1 MYNLL
6 EYSSNYSDETGSL
19 SFYSKD
25 EANNF
30 NADIAD
36 DNAFKSFSYKV
47 KLLGNTSADGVN
59 EILKQNNCCTIKYLS
74 NSWRA
79 LKMPLINCKVQLN
92 LKRTGHFVLSAAGAD
107 NANVNSNS
115 FIFTI
120 KETKL
125 YVSAV
130 TYLQKA
136 TKSYQNVLVKSCK
149 DQCIRINL
157 KQKVKIK
164 ARQTS
169 AYYFESN
176 FSGVNRFFMLVYS
189 NQDDNPKR
197 YKF

>member
-1 MYNLL
+1 
-6 EYSSNYSDETGSL
+6 
-19 SFYSKD
+19 
-25 EANNF
+25 
-30 NADIAD
+30 
-36 DNAFKSFSYKV
+36 
-47 KLLGNTSADGVN
+47 
-59 EILKQNNCCTIKYLS
+59 
-74 NSWRA
+74 
-79 LKMPLINCKVQLN
+79 MPLINCKVQLN

-197 YKF
+197 YKFWRSYLPKGIIKNYNVIINRKNFYDQPIDTDILVMTTFSVNNVLPE

>member
-1 MYNLL
+1 MKSYNRTIAVPL
-6 EYSSNYSDETGSL
+6 
-19 SFYSKD
+19 
-25 EANNF
+25 NN
-30 NADIAD
+30 
-36 DNAFKSFSYKV
+36 
-47 KLLGNTSADGVN
+47 
-59 EILKQNNCCTIKYLS
+59 LS
-74 NSWRA
+74 NFWRA

-107 NANVNSNS
+107 HANVNSNS

-176 FSGVNRFFMLVYS
+176 FLGVNRFFMLVYS